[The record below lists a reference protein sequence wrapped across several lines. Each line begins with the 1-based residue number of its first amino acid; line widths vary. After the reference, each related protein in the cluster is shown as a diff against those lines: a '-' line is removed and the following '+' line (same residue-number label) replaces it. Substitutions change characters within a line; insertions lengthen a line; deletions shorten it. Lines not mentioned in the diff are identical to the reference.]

1 MKEKQ
6 LSRWLKIGKLGIIVL
21 AIVLLLIVGLGVELY
36 QLYSVYGNIEVV
48 ESKVV
53 GFSVKGLPVP
63 SEVIIIFRIIVHNP
77 TEYSITIEK
86 FYYEIY
92 VEDTFLTSGQK
103 ENINIPPGITNIDLD
118 IHVTAYD
125 AIKVLLGIFSEGA
138 GEMYWK
144 VRGKV
149 TIPIKLFGLIKVF
162 SIDVPYDAEGTYT
175 LTLSKTEE
183 YFPST
188 MQPSITM
195 EAVEFQI
202 KHEIVY

>member
-1 MKEKQ
+1 MKIKQ
-6 LSRWLKIGKLGIIVL
+6 LSRWLKIGKLGIIAL

-36 QLYSVYGNIEVV
+36 QLYSVYNNIEVI
-48 ESKVV
+48 ESKIV
-53 GFSVKGLPVP
+53 GFSVKGLPIP
-63 SEVIIIFRIIVHNP
+63 SEVTIIFRITVHNP

-138 GEMYWK
+138 GEMHWK
-144 VRGKV
+144 IRGKV

-175 LTLSKTEE
+175 LTLSKAEE
-183 YFPST
+183 HFPRA

-195 EAVEFQI
+195 EAVEF
-202 KHEIVY
+202 